1 MSELSQIASSG
12 PSAAFFDLDRTLIAG
27 ASAFVVGLAA
37 WRANLLP
44 AHQLAID
51 GLRAL
56 TFRFGATSDGATDRA
71 RDRMLAGVTGIRQDD
86 LVALNEDVVPRL
98 LAKVRPEARRLLEL
112 HRHTGRNTYIVSAAP
127 EELVVPLAAALG
139 MSGGIGTIA
148 QVVNGMYTGALSG
161 PFCYGA
167 GKVQAIS
174 ELARWEGLD
183 LAQCYAYSD
192 AASDLPMLEAVGH
205 PVAVNPDGRLER
217 VAHQRGWPIVIFRRR
232 SKAVIRRTTAAVG
245 TVGVA
250 SAAFAGGL
258 QLGRT
263 RRAR

>member
-1 MSELSQIASSG
+1 MSELSQIASTG

-27 ASAFVVGLAA
+27 ASAFVMGLAA
-37 WRANLLP
+37 WRADLVP
-44 AHQLAID
+44 APQLALD

-56 TFRFGATSDGATDRA
+56 SFRLGGTSDGATERA
-71 RDRMLAGVTGIRQDD
+71 RERILAGVTGLRQDD

-98 LAKVRPEARRLLEL
+98 LAKVRPEARRLVEL
-112 HRHTGRNTYIVSAAP
+112 HRAAGRNTYIVSASP

-139 MSGGIGTIA
+139 MSGGIGTIGE
-148 QVVNGMYTGALSG
+148 VIDGVYTGTLAG
-161 PFCYGA
+161 PFCYGE
-167 GKVQAIS
+167 GKVQAIT

-192 AASDLPMLEAVGH
+192 SASDLPMLEAVGH
-205 PVAVNPDGRLER
+205 PVAVNPDNRLER

-232 SKAVIRRTTAAVG
+232 TKAVIRRTTAAVG
-245 TVGVA
+245 TAGVA
-250 SAAFAGGL
+250 AAAFAGGV

-263 RRAR
+263 RRAH

>member
-1 MSELSQIASSG
+1 VSELSQIASTG

-37 WRANLLP
+37 WRADLLP
-44 AHQLAID
+44 AHQLAAD
-51 GLRAL
+51 GIRAL
-56 TFRFGATSDGATDRA
+56 TFRLGATSDGATDRA

-112 HRHTGRNTYIVSAAP
+112 HRHAGRNTYIVSASP

-148 QVVNGMYTGALSG
+148 EVVDGVYTGALSG

-167 GKVQAIS
+167 GKVQAIG

-258 QLGRT
+258 QVGRT

>member
-1 MSELSQIASSG
+1 VSELSQIASTG

-37 WRANLLP
+37 WRADLLP
-44 AHQLAID
+44 ARKLTVD

-56 TFRFGATSDGATDRA
+56 RFKMSGASDGATERA
-71 RDRMLAGVTGIRQDD
+71 RERILAGVTGIRQDD

-112 HRHTGRNTYIVSAAP
+112 HRHAGRTTYIVSASP
-127 EELVVPLAAALG
+127 EELVVPLAASLG
-139 MSGGIGTIA
+139 MSGGIGTVA
-148 QVVNGMYTGALSG
+148 DVVDGVYTGELSG
-161 PFCYGA
+161 PFCYGE
-167 GKVQAIS
+167 GKVQAIT
-174 ELARWEGLD
+174 ELARWEGFD

-192 AASDLPMLEAVGH
+192 SASDLPMLEAVGH
-205 PVAVNPDGRLER
+205 PVAVNPDSRLER

-232 SKAVIRRTTAAVG
+232 TKSVIRRSTAAVG

-250 SAAFAGGL
+250 AAAFAGGV

-263 RRAR
+263 HRGR